1 MFSSVLLLVDW
12 LSTGNDSYKANKDAA
27 GNTFLTENHRSLLSA
42 AKLLSVA
49 SCRTLVMVDVDEEG
63 SIASCNRRSNGCSI
77 VNEVICF
84 TSSHY
89 AFIKTQRKTFSFS
102 LSQFQLR

>member
-12 LSTGNDSYKANKDAA
+12 LSTGNDNYKANKDAA

-42 AKLLSVA
+42 AKLLSLS
-49 SCRTLVMVDVDEEG
+49 SCSLVMVDVDEEG
-63 SIASCNRRSNGCSI
+63 SIASCNRRSNGCSMG
-77 VNEVICF
+77 NEVICF

-89 AFIKTQRKTFSFS
+89 AFIKTQHKTFSFS